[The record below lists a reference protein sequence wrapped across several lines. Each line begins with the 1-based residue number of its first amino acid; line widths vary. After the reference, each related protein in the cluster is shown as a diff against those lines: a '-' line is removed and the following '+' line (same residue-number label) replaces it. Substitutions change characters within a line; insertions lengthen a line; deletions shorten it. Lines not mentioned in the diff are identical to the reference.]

1 MNPTRYEVHG
11 DVAVITMD
19 NPPVNGLGLDL
30 RLGVSQAIEAAE
42 RDLQVRAVVI
52 IGTANGFSGGADIK
66 EFGTPKITAAPTL
79 RTLVSELEGSSK
91 PIIAA
96 IGALAMG
103 GGLEL
108 ALGCHYRV
116 AAPGARIS
124 FPEVKLG
131 ILPGAGG
138 TQRLPRLVG
147 LETALNMIVSGGTVM
162 SDELAASRLFDRMID
177 GDLLAG
183 ASAFAREVAGVRPLP
198 LVRNLQVQHVNA
210 EGFLQFARSAV
221 TAVSKKFP
229 APPAC
234 VEAIAASLGGFED
247 GLAKERELFEKLVQT
262 PESAALRHA
271 FFAERA
277 AAKVPDVPADT
288 KVREIRTAAV
298 IGAGTM
304 GGGIAMNFANAD
316 IAVTILDTTQEAL
329 DKGIGVVRRNYESS
343 VKKGKLS
350 QEELRKRTG
359 LITGTLLA
367 RDVAAADII
376 IEAVFE
382 DMDVKRKVFQ
392 ELDAF
397 AKPGAILA
405 SNTSTLNIDAIA
417 GFTKRPADVL
427 GTHFFSPA
435 NVMRL
440 LEIVRGKA
448 TSKEALATSLRLAK
462 NLNKIGV
469 VSGVCDGFIGNR
481 MLRPYMRQAELLL
494 QEGCLPQQVDRAL
507 ERFGMA
513 MGPCR
518 VNDLAGN
525 DVSGLIRKRQYVEH
539 PLAPRSKVADRL
551 VELGRFGQKTGKG
564 YYRYE
569 PGSREA
575 LVDPEVERMIF
586 EISNSVG
593 LTRRP
598 IGDEEIVQR
607 CVFALVNEGAKIL
620 EDGIAL
626 RASDIDVV
634 YLTGYGFPLLRGGP
648 MFYANTI
655 GLHTVIRTMRRFAA
669 NPASDPGSWTP
680 AALLEKLAA
689 EGKSLTN

>member
-234 VEAIAASLGGFED
+234 VEAVAASLGGFED

-518 VNDLAGN
+518 MNDLAGN

>member
-1 MNPTRYEVHG
+1 
-11 DVAVITMD
+11 MD

>member
-1 MNPTRYEVHG
+1 MNPTRYQVHG

-52 IGTANGFSGGADIK
+52 IGTANGFSGGADIR
-66 EFGTPKITAAPTL
+66 EFGTPKITAAPTM

-91 PIIAA
+91 PIVAA

-147 LETALNMIVSGGTVM
+147 LETALNMIVSGGTVT
-162 SDELAASRLFDRMID
+162 SDELAGTRLFDRMID
-177 GDLLAG
+177 GDLLTG
-183 ASAFAREVAGVRPLP
+183 ASAFAREVAGARPLP

-234 VEAIAASLGGFED
+234 VEAVAASLGGFED

-277 AAKVPDVPADT
+277 AAKIPDVAADT

-304 GGGIAMNFANAD
+304 GGGIAMNFANAG

-343 VKKGKLS
+343 VTKGKLS

-518 VNDLAGN
+518 MNDLAGN

-539 PLAPRSKVADRL
+539 PLVPRSKVADRL
-551 VELGRFGQKTGKG
+551 VELGRFGQKAGKG

>member
-247 GLAKERELFEKLVQT
+247 GLAKERELFEKRVQT

-277 AAKVPDVPADT
+277 AAKVTDVPADT

-518 VNDLAGN
+518 MNDLAGN

>member
-1 MNPTRYEVHG
+1 MNPTRYQVHG

-30 RLGVSQAIEAAE
+30 RRGVSEGIEAAQA
-42 RDLQVRAVVI
+42 DGQVHAVII

-66 EFGTPKITAAPTL
+66 EFGTAKVSAAPTL

-116 AAPGARIS
+116 AAAGARIA

-131 ILPGAGG
+131 LLPGAGG
-138 TQRLPRLVG
+138 TQRLPRLIG
-147 LETALNMIVSGGTVM
+147 LERALNMIVSGRTV
-162 SDELAASRLFDRMID
+162 SSEQLADTRLFDRMIA
-177 GDLLAG
+177 GELLEG
-183 ASAFAREVAGVRPLP
+183 AIGFAREVARVRPP
-198 LVRNLQVQHVNA
+198 PRVRDLKVRYPDA
-210 EGFLQFARSAV
+210 EGFLGIAMSAAA
-221 TAVSKKFP
+221 TAAKGFP

-234 VEAIAASLGGFED
+234 VTAVAASLGDFD
-247 GLAKERELFEKLVQT
+247 AGLAKERELFEKLVRS
-262 PESAALRHA
+262 PESGALRHA

-277 AAKVPDVPADT
+277 AGKIPDVGADT
-288 KVREIRTAAV
+288 QTREIRQAAV

-304 GGGIAMNFANAD
+304 GSAIAMTFANAG
-316 IAVTILDTTQEAL
+316 IPVTLVDTNEAGL
-329 DKGIGVVRRNYESS
+329 NKGLAAVRRNYDGSI
-343 VKKGKLS
+343 KKGRLS
-350 QEELRKRTG
+350 EAGLAQRLQ
-359 LITGTLLA
+359 LITGTLSL

-376 IEAVFE
+376 IEAAFE

-392 ELDAF
+392 ELDAS

-405 SNTSTLNIDAIA
+405 TNTSTLNVDTIA
-417 GFTKRPADVL
+417 GFTRRPADVL

-448 TSKEALATSLRLAK
+448 TSKEVLATGLKLAK
-462 NLNKIGV
+462 TLNKIGV

-481 MLRPYMRQAELLL
+481 MLHPYLRQAELLL
-494 QEGCLPQQVDRAL
+494 QEGCLPRQVDGAL
-507 ERFGMA
+507 ERFGFA

-518 VNDLAGN
+518 MNDLAGN
-525 DVSGLIRKRQYVEH
+525 DVSGLIRKRHYAEQ
-539 PLAPRSKVADRL
+539 PNAPRSKVADRL

-575 LVDPEVERMIF
+575 STDPDVERVIV
-586 EISNSVG
+586 EISQAAG
-593 LTRRP
+593 ITRRP

-607 CVFALVNEGAKIL
+607 CVFALINEGAKIL
-620 EDGIAL
+620 EEGIAL

-634 YLTGYGFPLLRGGP
+634 YLTGYGFPLIHGGP
-648 MFYANTI
+648 MFYADTI
-655 GLHTVIRTMRRFAA
+655 GLHTVLRLMRRFAA
-669 NPASDPGSWTP
+669 NPLSDPGSWTP
-680 AALLEKLAA
+680 APLLARLAA
-689 EGKSLTN
+689 DGKGLTS